1 MQDLFALPN
10 IFSGF
15 RRNIEKDFFL
25 QAIGYNNFMY
35 IKPMTHSRVQV
46 MYTLHLVLSGRG
58 TLNIAG
64 RRYNLKSPC
73 LFFLP
78 PKTSISY
85 YPDNDDPWQY
95 VWFEMLGGISE
106 EYARLMGM
114 SYEIPTVHCKDYKA
128 SYYSIYGLFKQLE
141 LGGTVGY
148 YEALSAFYRL
158 LDANTQDAPKTE
170 KSLSDSIISYLL
182 YQYQN
187 PNLSVENIC
196 RDFRIS
202 HSYLCK
208 IFRRET
214 GRPLIQHLIEIRIE
228 KACEL
233 LRTTD
238 LNIKETAYSAG
249 FGDELY
255 FMKTFKKHMHA
266 TPMEYRK
273 KCRTS

>member
-1 MQDLFALPN
+1 MEDLFSLPN

-15 RRNIEKDFFL
+15 QRNIEKNFFL
-25 QAIGYNNFMY
+25 QAIGYNNFRY
-35 IKPMTHSRVQV
+35 IKPLTHSRVQV
-46 MYTLHLVLSGRG
+46 MYTLHLVLSGSG

-64 RRYNLKSPC
+64 RSYTLKAPC

-85 YPDNDDPWQY
+85 YPDKSDPWQY

-114 SYEIPTVHCKDYKA
+114 SYETPSIRCKDSKA
-128 SYYSIYGLFKQLE
+128 SYYSVYGIFKQLE
-141 LGGTVGY
+141 SGGTVGY
-148 YEALSAFYRL
+148 YEALSAFFRL
-158 LDANTQDAPKTE
+158 LDANTQVTLKTE

-196 RDFRIS
+196 RDFGIS

-214 GRPLIQHLIEIRIE
+214 GRPLIRHLIEIRIE
-228 KACEL
+228 KACKL

-238 LNIKETAYSAG
+238 LSIKEAAYSAG
-249 FGDELY
+249 FGDEIY
-255 FMKTFKKHMHA
+255 FMKAFKKHMHM
-266 TPMEYRK
+266 TPKEYRRK
-273 KCRTS
+273 FM